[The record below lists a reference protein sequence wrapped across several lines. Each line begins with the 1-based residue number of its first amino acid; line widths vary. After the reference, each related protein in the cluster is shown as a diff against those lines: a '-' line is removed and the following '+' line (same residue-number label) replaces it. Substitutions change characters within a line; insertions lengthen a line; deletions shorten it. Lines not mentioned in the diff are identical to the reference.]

1 VLGAPTLSSPRHGTG
16 PRLAGLSCALAAC
29 ALSAELRAEP
39 IPTNDYAIDVYQGPV
54 LAPLRVSALGG
65 AYAGYA
71 EGIAGIVANAAAPAV
86 RDPYSVDD
94 FDWDLSA
101 SLSIPLQLFENDDF
115 DNNGDVDADYS
126 SFVYLSLGGMLQ
138 KGPFGLGV
146 EAALQRYS
154 LEASGG
160 TTEVWLGRYHLLGAV
175 GLAEHA
181 VSIGAGARLVT
192 MGLSTPEAELSW
204 VGAAPELGLLL
215 RPNDMP
221 FRFGFTYRFPVH
233 AGGVGAAAQGPVD
246 GLAREGELV
255 LPDEVVLPWEL
266 EAGVAIQAGPRPL
279 NPSFESGP
287 PGESPEAR
295 AERKR
300 RARSLPRSKLTLLA
314 SVLVS
319 GPVERGVRLEQFLA
333 QPDPSVSPA
342 GVVGSSGASINF
354 SPRFG
359 IETEPLANLLAVR
372 AGSYYEPNR
381 SGGVGRQHFTFGGE
395 LRVVPFDWFGLVE
408 EVDYS
413 LELGLDLA
421 PRYESV
427 SASIGVWR

>member
-1 VLGAPTLSSPRHGTG
+1 
-16 PRLAGLSCALAAC
+16 
-29 ALSAELRAEP
+29 
-39 IPTNDYAIDVYQGPV
+39 
-54 LAPLRVSALGG
+54 
-65 AYAGYA
+65 
-71 EGIAGIVANAAAPAV
+71 
-86 RDPYSVDD
+86 
-94 FDWDLSA
+94 
-101 SLSIPLQLFENDDF
+101 
-115 DNNGDVDADYS
+115 
-126 SFVYLSLGGMLQ
+126 M
-138 KGPFGLGV
+138 
-146 EAALQRYS
+146 
-154 LEASGG
+154 
-160 TTEVWLGRYHLLGAV
+160 
-175 GLAEHA
+175 
-181 VSIGAGARLVT
+181 
-192 MGLSTPEAELSW
+192 
-204 VGAAPELGLLL
+204 
-215 RPNDMP
+215 
-221 FRFGFTYRFPVH
+221 
-233 AGGVGAAAQGPVD
+233 GAAAQGPVD